1 MLVFWYHDILMDRPF
16 TFHTIWTPLF
26 NVESSTANCF
36 ATFLTREARW
46 MPCLVQSIHS
56 ILKHMHSLA
65 MCPANQILISKQG
78 NKHYWIPTWQIPT
91 DILRKNIVWNIQCLY
106 LPTSNMIGYLEF
118 TNTQARSCV
127 PWMTSYIS
135 KHNVIKTIRAH
146 VYHEQLKYNTQRKH
160 SMLSLTTPLLWH
172 WFCPHTK
179 RDKHAV
185 LLECWLGS
193 YHF

>member
-65 MCPANQILISKQG
+65 MCPANQILISKQR
-78 NKHYWIPTWQIPT
+78 NKNYWISAWQIPT

-127 PWMTSYIS
+127 PWMTSYIGR
-135 KHNVIKTIRAH
+135 HNVIK
-146 VYHEQLKYNTQRKH
+146 K
-160 SMLSLTTPLLWH
+160 
-172 WFCPHTK
+172 
-179 RDKHAV
+179 
-185 LLECWLGS
+185 LLEPMYTMNSSSTIHKAHTPCSL
-193 YHF
+193 